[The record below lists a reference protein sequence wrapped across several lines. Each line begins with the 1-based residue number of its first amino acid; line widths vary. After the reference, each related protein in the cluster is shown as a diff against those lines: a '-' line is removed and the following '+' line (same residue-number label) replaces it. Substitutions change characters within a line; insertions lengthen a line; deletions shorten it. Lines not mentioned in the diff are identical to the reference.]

1 MKALPKTAEFHALAN
16 RVIWFEP
23 PEQALQNAARFM
35 AYAFRYAT
43 HQDMKLLRSALA
55 DEDLME
61 ALENAPPGIIDQRSW
76 SYWHAILGKFPAP
89 PMRKREAFEGLSLG

>member
-1 MKALPKTAEFHALAN
+1 MSHNVVTPAKAGIQLLY
-16 RVIWFEP
+16 
-23 PEQALQNAARFM
+23 AASFM

-55 DEDLME
+55 DEDLIE
-61 ALENAPPGIIDQRSW
+61 ALENAPPGIIDQQSW

-89 PMRKREAFEGLSLG
+89 TMRKREVFEGRSLGWVEG